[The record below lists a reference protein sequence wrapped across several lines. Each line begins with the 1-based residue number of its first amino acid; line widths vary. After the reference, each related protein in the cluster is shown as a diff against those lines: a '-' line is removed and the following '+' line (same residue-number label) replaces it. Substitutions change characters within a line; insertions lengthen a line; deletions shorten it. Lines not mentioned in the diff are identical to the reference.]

1 MSARIDT
8 AAERARLDGLTGHDP
23 APWCTEY
30 DEWDSLHVTT
40 LERLNEPLVPI
51 AKVGV
56 DYDEPFKSRQQ
67 ACASLIAA
75 APDLL
80 AGYRAALDEIDR
92 LTAALAEAED
102 RGAAQMRERAAAL
115 VASSAEMINLKTGER
130 LLDSRPAGSLTGLA
144 FAHAIRALPLRDPGA
159 AP

>member
-8 AAERARLDGLTGHDP
+8 AAERAKLDGLTGHDP

-30 DEWDSLHVTT
+30 DEWDGRYVTT
-40 LERLNEPLVPI
+40 LERLNETLVPI

-80 AGYRAALDEIDR
+80 VGYRAAPR
-92 LTAALAEAED
+92 SSASASAAV
-102 RGAAQMRERAAAL
+102 RRSITSRAARMRERAAGKAARTL
-115 VASSAEMINLKTGER
+115 LAMNPQNIHAATCLK
-130 LLDSRPAGSLTGLA
+130 SN
-144 FAHAIRALPLRDPGA
+144 IRALPLREPGA
-159 AP
+159 T

>member
-8 AAERARLDGLTGHDP
+8 AAERAKLDGLTGHDP

-30 DEWDSLHVTT
+30 DEWDGRYVTT
-40 LERLNEPLVPI
+40 LERLNETLVPI

-80 AGYRAALDEIDR
+80 VGYRAALDVIDR

-102 RGAAQMRERAAAL
+102 RGAARMRERAAGKAARTL
-115 VASSAEMINLKTGER
+115 LAMNPQNIHAATCLK
-130 LLDSRPAGSLTGLA
+130 SN
-144 FAHAIRALPLRDPGA
+144 IRALPLREPGA
-159 AP
+159 T

>member
-30 DEWDSLHVTT
+30 DEWDGRQVTT
-40 LERLNEPLVPI
+40 LERLNECLVPI

-56 DYDEPFKSRQQ
+56 DYDEPFESRQQ

-102 RGAAQMRERAAAL
+102 RGAAQMRERAAQAAYQWWDDDDAQDL
-115 VASSAEMINLKTGER
+115 RAV
-130 LLDSRPAGSLTGLA
+130 
-144 FAHAIRALPLRDPGA
+144 IRALPLREPGA
-159 AP
+159 TA